1 MGVAA
6 GLLLV
11 IFFWFFL
18 LRRSYKKLRKGQPRR
33 SRFKPDYDLSDPCP
47 KRRGETAFCG
57 YCPLLDLNTGECA
70 RGRWRS

>member
-6 GLLLV
+6 VLLLV

-33 SRFKPDYDLSDPCP
+33 SRFKPDYDLSDPCA
-47 KRRGETAFCG
+47 KRRVRQPSAVIAAAE
-57 YCPLLDLNTGECA
+57 
-70 RGRWRS
+70 S